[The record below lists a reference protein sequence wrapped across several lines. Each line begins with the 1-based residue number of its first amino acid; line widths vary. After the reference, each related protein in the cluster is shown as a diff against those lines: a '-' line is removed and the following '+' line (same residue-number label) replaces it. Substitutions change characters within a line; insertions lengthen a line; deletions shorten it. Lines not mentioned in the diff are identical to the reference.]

1 MDVGR
6 ISMAMSQNSLKSAVS
21 VSLLKMT
28 MDNNTQV
35 ANSMNEMLNSSMA
48 KNPDLGNVIDSLA

>member
-6 ISMAMSQNSLKSAVS
+6 ISMAMNQNFLKSAVS

-28 MDNNTQV
+28 MDNNNKV
-35 ANSMNEMLNSSMA
+35 ANSMTEMLNSSMP
-48 KNPDLGNVIDSLA
+48 KNPNLGNVIDSLA